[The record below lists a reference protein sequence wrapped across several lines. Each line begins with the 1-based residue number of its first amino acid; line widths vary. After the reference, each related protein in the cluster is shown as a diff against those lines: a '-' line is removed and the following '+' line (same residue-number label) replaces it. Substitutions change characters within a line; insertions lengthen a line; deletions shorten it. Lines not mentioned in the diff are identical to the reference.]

1 MLDALHA
8 RILHEAPV
16 PADAIVWLQGN
27 GYDRG
32 TRVIELFRQGYAPR
46 IVITGNRTRSSITV
60 DHLTAWLVDRGAPA
74 DAVMVDAS
82 SFHTRDQAVR
92 VLDLAMEHAWRTV
105 LLVGSPHHQLRAFF
119 TLCKRAEE
127 IAWGGRIV
135 NQPATMRWDDVP
147 SEREHSMRHLFAREV
162 EKLAA
167 YASHIASME
176 IVRAHLDH
184 MTPHPSAPRAPQ

>member
-8 RILHEAPV
+8 RILNEAPV

-60 DHLTAWLVDRGAPA
+60 DHLVAWLAERGVPA

-82 SFHTRDQAVR
+82 SFHARDQAVR
-92 VLDLAMEHAWRTV
+92 VLDLAVEHTWRTV
-105 LLVGSPHHQLRAFF
+105 LLVGSPHHQLRAFLTF
-119 TLCKRAEE
+119 CQRAEE
-127 IAWGGRIV
+127 VAWDGYFV
-135 NQPATMRWDDVP
+135 NQPVVCDWDAVP
-147 SEREHSMRHLFAREV
+147 SERTQPAREAFQEEV
-162 EKLAA
+162 DKLSRYRA
-167 YASHIASME
+167 HIATPHAATAY
-176 IVRAHLDH
+176 IVRHADH
-184 MTPHPSAPRAPQ
+184 HSHR